1 MLQGLK
7 PLSIRGGG
15 DNKLPYEM
23 QIASKHRVKQAI
35 NLGGFIGFDHYG
47 TYLNLI

>member
-1 MLQGLK
+1 MLKRLK
-7 PLSIRGGG
+7 TLSIKDGG

-23 QIASKHRVKQAI
+23 QIASKHRVEQAI